1 VLRTAGDII
10 ALSSTGLPIALFPDH
25 GYREASVD
33 LDPGDLLF
41 FYTDGLVEAEN
52 DAGDMFGAER
62 LQSILRTARAQGV
75 DAILQHVE
83 ETVRTFRGRTEPLDD
98 ATLMALR
105 LQA

>member
-1 VLRTAGDII
+1 
-10 ALSSTGLPIALFPDH
+10 
-25 GYREASVD
+25 
-33 LDPGDLLF
+33 
-41 FYTDGLVEAEN
+41 
-52 DAGDMFGAER
+52 MFGAER